1 MKRSLFTD
9 GWEFSRDGSA
19 FEPVVV
25 PHDAMLGN
33 KRSADAPTGSA
44 GGYYHGARYRYRKTL
59 ELDEATATGIV
70 MLEFEGIYRD
80 AHIVVNG
87 RTVEAPPYGFVPF
100 FVELTGLL
108 YTGANSIEIEAD
120 NSAQPDCRWYSG
132 GGIYRQVWL
141 WTGGSAHIAPE
152 GVRITTT
159 SIDPATIHVSIA
171 ARGGEPRASII
182 DEAGTIV
189 AQGTGA

>member
-1 MKRSLFTD
+1 MKRRFSSTLVLGWHRVPRERCAILESGTPLPGNPVPPIQSAIEGTDMKRSLFTD

-80 AHIVVNG
+80 AHAFG
-87 RTVEAPPYGFVPF
+87 RNV
-100 FVELTGLL
+100 
-108 YTGANSIEIEAD
+108 GAA
-120 NSAQPDCRWYSG
+120 ARPQPDLP
-132 GGIYRQVWL
+132 VD
-141 WTGGSAHIAPE
+141 A
-152 GVRITTT
+152 
-159 SIDPATIHVSIA
+159 A
-171 ARGGEPRASII
+171 ARIPTAIGLGRVVGF
-182 DEAGTIV
+182 DFD
-189 AQGTGA
+189 